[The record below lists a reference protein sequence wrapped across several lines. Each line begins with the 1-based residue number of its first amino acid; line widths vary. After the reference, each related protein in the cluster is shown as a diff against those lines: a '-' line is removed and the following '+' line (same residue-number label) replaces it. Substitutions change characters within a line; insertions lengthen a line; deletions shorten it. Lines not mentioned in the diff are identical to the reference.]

1 MKKTF
6 KVLNLDCANCANKF
20 ENAVKK
26 IDGVISA
33 QVNFL
38 TEKLIIEADE
48 SSFDEIIAVAK
59 KELKKVE
66 RDGELYE

>member
-1 MKKTF
+1 MEKTF
-6 KVLNLDCANCANKF
+6 KVLNLDCANCAAKF

-26 IDGVISA
+26 IDGVHSA

-48 SSFDEIIAVAK
+48 NAFDTIIERAK

>member
-6 KVLNLDCANCANKF
+6 KVLNLDCANCAAKF

-26 IDGVISA
+26 IDGVHSA

-38 TEKLIIEADE
+38 TEKLIIDADE
-48 SSFDEIIAVAK
+48 NAFDTIIERAK

>member
-6 KVLNLDCANCANKF
+6 KVLNLDCANCAAKF

-26 IDGVISA
+26 IDGVHSA

-48 SSFDEIIAVAK
+48 NAFDTIIERAK
-59 KELKKVE
+59 KELKKVD
-66 RDGELYE
+66 RDGELY

>member
-6 KVLNLDCANCANKF
+6 KVLNLDCANCAAKF

-26 IDGVISA
+26 IDGVHSA

-48 SSFDEIIAVAK
+48 NAFDTIIERAK

>member
-1 MKKTF
+1 MKRTF
-6 KVLNLDCANCANKF
+6 KVLNLDCANCAAKF

-26 IDGVISA
+26 IDGVCNA

-48 SSFDEIIAVAK
+48 NAFEAIIKEAK

>member
-6 KVLNLDCANCANKF
+6 KVLNLDCANCAAKF

-26 IDGVISA
+26 IDGVTSA

-48 SSFDEIIAVAK
+48 NAFDAIISEAK